1 MADKAGKADR
11 RLLRHTHAQYVAL
24 RDNEDRL
31 IGERFTAL
39 LFASSF
45 LAVVWATGDSLG
57 LWGRLAVAALGL
69 IITLLIW
76 RMNFR
81 GAQAAE
87 DWRSLAIEEEK
98 ELYGH
103 HPCHADLSSGP
114 YGRRVAKDQD
124 RGDASCWEKI
134 IRKPLEVLSF
144 QHTDFGRTNIV
155 TAWFVPL
162 VLVLWWTFAMVYTF
176 HHEFKV
182 THAHEVTDSVG
193 SEADQTTPNHPN

>member
-1 MADKAGKADR
+1 M
-11 RLLRHTHAQYVAL
+11 HTHAQYVAL

-45 LAVVWATGDSLG
+45 LAVVWATGDSLD

-69 IITLLIW
+69 VVTLLIW

-87 DWRSLAIEEEK
+87 DWRSLAIEEE
-98 ELYGH
+98 EHLYGQ
-103 HPCHADLSSGP
+103 HPHNANLSNGP
-114 YGRRVAKDQD
+114 YGRRIAEDWS
-124 RGDASCWEKI
+124 RGEASCWEKI
-134 IRKPLEVLSF
+134 IRKPLEILSF

-162 VLVLWWTFAMVYTF
+162 ILTFWWVFAVVYTCI
-176 HHEFKV
+176 HEWP
-182 THAHEVTDSVG
+182 
-193 SEADQTTPNHPN
+193 TPMSK